1 MDTNCTYPKH
11 FENDL
16 EIRAYRARKTL
27 NGRKVYTKRNDS
39 MQCIIPYNMNPST
52 TFGIFTK
59 EYIFSL
65 LAI

>member
-1 MDTNCTYPKH
+1 MSTYPKH

-16 EIRAYRARKTL
+16 EIRAYKASITL
-27 NGRKVYTKRNDS
+27 KGKKVYTNRNDS
-39 MQCIIPYNMNPST
+39 TQCIIPYNINPST
-52 TFGIFTK
+52 TFGILTK